1 MNKKRGLGKGLEAL
15 LPVTLEDE
23 SNEKVKYI
31 NVADVIPNTK
41 QPRKMIDESKL
52 QELADS
58 IHQHGVVQPIVVR
71 PLQEGSYEIIAGERR
86 WRACLQLNMEHIPAI
101 VREYGDLEATA
112 VALIENIQ
120 REDLN
125 PMEEAMAYRVLMD
138 DFGLTQED
146 LSKRLGKSRSFIG
159 NMVRL
164 LSLPL
169 DIKTMLMEEKITAGH
184 ARAVLGLN
192 EQKHQMKMVQK
203 IVEYQLNVR
212 QTEKLV
218 KAMNEKKQST
228 RKIKRKPYKIKD
240 IENQMTS
247 VLSTNV
253 KITSA
258 PEGGGKIVIQ
268 FNGEDDLKWLVKV
281 ITGQEMNA

>member
-23 SNEKVKYI
+23 SIEKVKYI

-86 WRACLQLNMEHIPAI
+86 WRACLHLNMEHIPAI